1 MKGRGLRPKQDP
13 EATLRQRVRDRSAG
27 CTTQIVTL
35 TAPTSPDGGVTLT
48 LVTALTPPDH
58 RDRNP
63 AMGIRTNLLAP
74 GSRVLFV
81 DDWVDTGGQLRA
93 AHAIV
98 SSAHAQWCGASVVID
113 ARNDARLRH
122 DHNIRALLNLRD
134 L

>member
-1 MKGRGLRPKQDP
+1 
-13 EATLRQRVRDRSAG
+13 
-27 CTTQIVTL
+27 
-35 TAPTSPDGGVTLT
+35 
-48 LVTALTPPDH
+48 
-58 RDRNP
+58 
-63 AMGIRTNLLAP
+63 MGIRTNLLAP

-113 ARNDARLRH
+113 ARNDARLLH
-122 DHNIRALLNLRD
+122 DHSIRALLNLLD